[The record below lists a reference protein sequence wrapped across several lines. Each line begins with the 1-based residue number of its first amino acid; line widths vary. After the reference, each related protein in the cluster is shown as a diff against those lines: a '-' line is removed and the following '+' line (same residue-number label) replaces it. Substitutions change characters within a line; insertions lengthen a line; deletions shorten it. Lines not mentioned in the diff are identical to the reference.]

1 VNIATSNEAIS
12 AKGANGGSGATGGS
26 GARLDNIQAAA
37 ASPLYS
43 RKAHESQYW
52 NESMETMARPELD
65 AMHLRR
71 LQKLIHHAYH
81 TVPMYR
87 EIYDK
92 AGVKPEDIR
101 TLEDYATKLPSID
114 KSDVSFYQRQGDATV
129 RRSEEHV
136 TFMYQTSGTSGNI
149 LLEPGYYP
157 DLVNNWTYQWWAHGI
172 RPSDT
177 FYFAFPFGTFMAFW
191 SAYQDALLLGGK
203 TITGG
208 GVDTKTRILQIQQFR
223 PTVLVATP
231 TYALRLAEVAREMG
245 VDPRSTSVRIVTT
258 AGEPGAIVPA
268 IRRAIEDAWDAK
280 ALDLYGISELW
291 GSTSW
296 ECPKHPDRMHLSE
309 SSAYGIVVDENEQVV
324 PDGGKGEFV
333 LTSYE
338 ATVQPLIKYRTHDL
352 VEWHKDRCD
361 CGRTWLSLRGGVLA
375 RTDQMVTLKG
385 ANVYPTSVQVLL
397 GQVQGLSELIQ
408 IHINGGDGVPTTVDI
423 KVEPNA
429 GIEQASLPAL
439 KGQAEKLLHDMIGV
453 TIPVEIVPYQSLPR
467 YELKS
472 KVVFDHRPKRTS

>member
-1 VNIATSNEAIS
+1 MNSAIGNRETAGGANRLAPGAGKVVRAS
-12 AKGANGGSGATGGS
+12 AK
-26 GARLDNIQAAA
+26 
-37 ASPLYS
+37 PLYS
-43 RKAHESQYW
+43 RAAQESPYW
-52 NESMETMARPELD
+52 NEPLETMPRQELD

-71 LQKLIHHAYH
+71 LKKLIHYAYH
-81 TVPMYR
+81 NIPMYR

-101 TLEDYATKLPSID
+101 TLDDYVKKLPSLD
-114 KSDVSFYQRQGDATV
+114 KSDVTFYQKQGKTTV
-129 RRSEEHV
+129 PRSEEHV

-149 LLEPGYYP
+149 VLEPGYYP

-177 FYFAFPFGTFMAFW
+177 YYFAFPFGTFMAFW
-191 SAYQDALLLGGK
+191 SAYQDALLLGGQ

-208 GVDTKTRILQIQQFR
+208 GVDTKTRVLQIRQFR

-231 TYALRLAEVAREMG
+231 TYALRLAEVAREIG

-268 IRRAIEDAWDAK
+268 IRRAIEEAWDAK
-280 ALDLYGISELW
+280 ALDLYGLSELW

-296 ECPKHPDRMHLSE
+296 ECPNHQDRMHLSE
-309 SSAYGIVVDENEQVV
+309 ASAYGIVVDDNGELVA
-324 PDGGKGEFV
+324 DGGKGEFV

-352 VEWHKDRCD
+352 VEWHKQACD

-375 RTDQMVTLKG
+375 RTDQMVSVKG
-385 ANVYPTSVQVLL
+385 TNVYPTSVQVLL
-397 GQVQGLSELIQ
+397 GEVRGLSERVE
-408 IHINGGDGVPTTVDI
+408 IHINGGDAVPTTVAV

-429 GIEQASLPAL
+429 GVEPASFPAL
-439 KGQAEKLLHDMIGV
+439 KAQAETLLHDMIGV
-453 TIPVEIVPYQSLPR
+453 TIPVEVVPPQSLPR
-467 YELKS
+467 YELKA

>member
-1 VNIATSNEAIS
+1 MNSAIS
-12 AKGANGGSGATGGS
+12 NMAIAGGANRLAPVAGKVVWAT
-26 GARLDNIQAAA
+26 AK
-37 ASPLYS
+37 PLYS
-43 RKAHESQYW
+43 GAAQESPYW
-52 NESMETMARPELD
+52 NEPMETMPRPELD

-71 LQKLIHHAYH
+71 LKVLIRYAYH
-81 TVPMYR
+81 NIPMYR

-101 TLEDYATKLPSID
+101 TLDDYARKLPSLD
-114 KSDVSFYQRQGDATV
+114 KSDVSFYQKQGKTTV
-129 RRSEEHV
+129 PGSEEHV

-157 DLVNNWTYQWWAHGI
+157 DLVNNWTYLWWAHGI
-172 RPSDT
+172 RPSDSY
-177 FYFAFPFGTFMAFW
+177 YFAFPFGTFMAFW
-191 SAYQDALLLGGK
+191 SAYQDALLPGGQ

-208 GVDTKTRILQIQQFR
+208 GVDSKTRILQIQQFR

-231 TYALRLAEVAREMG
+231 TYALRLAEVAREIG

-268 IRRAIEDAWDAK
+268 IRRAIEEAWDAK
-280 ALDLYGISELW
+280 ALDLYGISELM

-296 ECPKHPDRMHLSE
+296 ECPNHPDRMHLTE
-309 SSAYGIVVDENEQVV
+309 TCAYGIVVDDDGKLV

-333 LTSYE
+333 LTGYQS
-338 ATVQPLIKYRTHDL
+338 TVQPLIKYRTHDL
-352 VEWHKDRCD
+352 VEWHKEPCD

-375 RTDQMVTLKG
+375 RTDQMVTVKG

-397 GQVQGLSELIQ
+397 GQVRGLSARVE
-408 IHINGGDGVPTTVDI
+408 IHIHGGDGVPTTVAV

-429 GIEQASLPAL
+429 GVEQADFPAL
-439 KGQAEKLLHDMIGV
+439 KAQAQNLLHDMIGV
-453 TIPVEIVPYQSLPR
+453 TIPIEVVPPYSLPR
-467 YELKS
+467 YELKA
-472 KVVFDHRPKRTS
+472 KVVFDHRPKRTP